1 GDFASAQ
8 AIAERGLE
16 RTRAQANSYAAWTLR
31 LLRAES
37 LVLQQKI
44 ADARAALDGAMPAS
58 PEFESLRARQKYV
71 EARALIAEGRLRDA
85 LDRVEAA
92 RGLSANRDV
101 RFDLDVVG
109 GQLRLRLGQ
118 RAEAESV
125 LQAVVSRAGAEGD
138 HYHQAL
144 ALNDLGMGRLV

>member
-1 GDFASAQ
+1 MKRLVVLAAVIANFACTSRADSTLDRTDRDAVVAIRRGDFASAQ

-85 LDRVEAA
+85 LDTVEAA

-101 RFDLDVVG
+101 RFDLDVV
-109 GQLRLRLGQ
+109 
-118 RAEAESV
+118 
-125 LQAVVSRAGAEGD
+125 
-138 HYHQAL
+138 
-144 ALNDLGMGRLV
+144 

>member
-1 GDFASAQ
+1 AG
-8 AIAERGLE
+8 AEGSDSR
-16 RTRAQANSYAAWTLR
+16 RKPAA
-31 LLRAES
+31 
-37 LVLQQKI
+37 
-44 ADARAALDGAMPAS
+44 ARAALEGAMPAS

-85 LDRVEAA
+85 LDTVEAA

-138 HYHQAL
+138 HY
-144 ALNDLGMGRLV
+144 